1 MKRFF
6 IGCLAIL
13 AAMTTMYAQK
23 KPYSVTWRN
32 FNIYSTKLPEAGKLE
47 VKPADGSGDSRWSVG
62 CETLDRDY
70 ADFNNYKK
78 YVGELG
84 VGYARIQSGW
94 AKCEPEKGKYDFKWL
109 DEIVDGL
116 NEQGVRPWMCLC
128 YGNPLYG
135 ADRNLGAGIF
145 TTDEVMKAWRKY
157 VRETVKHYGN
167 RVAM

>member
-32 FNIYSTKLPEAGKLE
+32 FNIYSTKLPEAGKLA

-84 VGYARIQSGW
+84 VGYARIQSGC
-94 AKCEPEKGKYDFKWL
+94 ASATEIRCMAQTVISEPESL
-109 DEIVDGL
+109 L
-116 NEQGVRPWMCLC
+116 PMRS
-128 YGNPLYG
+128 
-135 ADRNLGAGIF
+135 
-145 TTDEVMKAWRKY
+145 
-157 VRETVKHYGN
+157 
-167 RVAM
+167 